1 MLLWKSLSFITEA
14 DVARHLWC
22 VTVKLCPREHYQT
35 KPGTPS
41 KSTWKKLKT
50 DYEIVL
56 PVLSTPTAQK
66 LSQLKDRKLTYSLSD
81 DNGGNQVSDRFIL
94 SPSECLLGRYAQF
107 WACKLSTHWLH
118 WAKYGFVLTQ
128 TVGRSKL
135 SPDVRGERRSLQA
148 TGQMSAPT
156 PILCLPYEH
165 TLNQSIV
172 IGCRFPS
179 VKSECDAIQKK
190 DPKDPWQC

>member
-14 DVARHLWC
+14 DVARHHWC
-22 VTVKLCPREHYQT
+22 ITVKFCPREYNQT

-50 DYEIVL
+50 EIVL
-56 PVLSTPTAQK
+56 PVLLTPTVQNM
-66 LSQLKDRKLTYSLSD
+66 SQLKDRKLTYSLSA
-81 DNGGNQVSDRFIL
+81 DNGCNQVPERFIL
-94 SPSECLLGRYAQF
+94 SPSECLLGRYAKF
-107 WACKLSTHWLH
+107 WACKLSTYWLH

-148 TGQMSAPT
+148 TGQMSVPT
-156 PILCLPYEH
+156 PIPCLPYEH
-165 TLNQSIV
+165 TRVGVNTLQL
-172 IGCRFPS
+172 
-179 VKSECDAIQKK
+179 
-190 DPKDPWQC
+190 